1 MPGRQPQRAD
11 AADGSDDPLAG
22 LRGQIDEVDA
32 QLVDLLARR
41 LQLVGEVGEVKGRHG
56 LPIYAP
62 ERESAM
68 IEAKRELAAERA
80 VPPDL
85 VEDVL
90 RRCMRE
96 AYAHEKNM
104 GFTKQAPH
112 LGPVVVVG
120 GGGRMG
126 SLFSRM
132 LRLSGYDVRVVER
145 HDTPEQVAGAV
156 ADAGLVVVSVP
167 IHDTVRVIRSLP
179 PLPQDCL
186 LVDLTST
193 KKAAVEAMLE
203 VHPGPVLGLHPM
215 FGPDVDSL
223 AKQVVAVVPGRD
235 RDASHWLV
243 EQIHL
248 WGARVHEISAQD
260 HDDLMG
266 LIQALRHF
274 STFVYGWHLAHE
286 DRDLTELLAFSSP
299 IYRLEL
305 IMVGRLF
312 AQDAEL
318 YYDIITASPDVV
330 ALIQR
335 YQTRYAQAFELLLRG
350 DREEFVA
357 RFREIGDWFGAH
369 AQSFLAESRNLLA
382 HADTSR

>member
-1 MPGRQPQRAD
+1 MPGRQLDGATGAD
-11 AADGSDDPLAG
+11 APLAD
-22 LRGQIDEVDA
+22 LRAQIDEVDA

-41 LQLVGEVGEVKGRHG
+41 LELVGEVGEVKGRHG

-68 IEAKRELAAERA
+68 IEAKRELAVEQG

-90 RRCMRE
+90 RRLMRE

-104 GFTKQAPH
+104 GFTRRAPR

-126 SLFSRM
+126 SLFARM
-132 LRLSGYDVRVVER
+132 LRLSGYEVRVVER
-145 HDTPEQVAGAV
+145 DDTVEQVAQAV
-156 ADAGLVVVSVP
+156 ADAGMVMVSVP
-167 IHDTVRVIRSLP
+167 IHDTVAVIRSLP
-179 PLPQDCL
+179 PLPHDCL

-193 KKAAVEAMLE
+193 KKAAVAAMLE

-223 AKQVVAVVPGRD
+223 AKQVVAVVPGRAPE
-235 RDASHWLV
+235 ASSWLV
-243 EQIHL
+243 EQIRL
-248 WGARVHEISAQD
+248 WGARVHEISAED

-286 DRDLTELLAFSSP
+286 DHDLSELLALSSP

-305 IMVGRLF
+305 VMVGRLF

-357 RFREIGDWFGAH
+357 RFREIGDWFGGH
-369 AQSFLAESRNLLA
+369 AQSFLAESRSLLA
-382 HADTSR
+382 HADTTR

>member
-1 MPGRQPQRAD
+1 MPGRQLDGAEAAEAD
-11 AADGSDDPLAG
+11 APLAE

-41 LQLVGEVGEVKGRHG
+41 LRLVGEVGEVKGRHG

-68 IEAKRELAAERA
+68 IAAKRQLAAERGL
-80 VPPDL
+80 PPDL

-104 GFTKQAPH
+104 GFTRRAPQ

-126 SLFSRM
+126 SLFARM
-132 LRLSGYDVRVVER
+132 LRLSGYEVRVVER
-145 HDTPEQVAGAV
+145 EDSPEQVAQTV
-156 ADAGLVVVSVP
+156 VDAGMVVVSVP
-167 IHDTVRVIRSLP
+167 IHDTVPVIRSLP
-179 PLPQDCL
+179 RLPDDCL

-193 KKAAVEAMLE
+193 KKAAVAAMLQA
-203 VHPGPVLGLHPM
+203 HPGPVLGLHPM
-215 FGPDVDSL
+215 FGPDVDSM

-235 RDASHWLV
+235 PEASRWLV
-243 EQIHL
+243 EQIRL
-248 WGARVHEISAQD
+248 WGARVHEISAED

-286 DRDLTELLAFSSP
+286 DHDLTELLALSSP

-335 YQTRYAQAFELLLRG
+335 YLTRYAEAFELLLRG
-350 DREEFVA
+350 DREEFVT
-357 RFREIGDWFGAH
+357 RFAEIGAWFGDH
-369 AQSFLAESRNLLA
+369 AESFLAESRGLLA
-382 HADTSR
+382 HADTTR